1 MTQSG
6 VLLALTASG
15 QERDKSDTHK
25 ITISNKLAT
34 RYRPLAAIPHAV
46 SPTLPPRSRLLGAL
60 RMRPGVHRTRHARW
74 RLQKARGRTTHREE
88 MLAGSTSGT
97 CI

>member
-6 VLLALTASG
+6 VLLPLTASG

-34 RYRPLAAIPHAV
+34 RYQRRRCEL
-46 SPTLPPRSRLLGAL
+46 
-60 RMRPGVHRTRHARW
+60 
-74 RLQKARGRTTHREE
+74 EE
-88 MLAGSTSGT
+88 S
-97 CI
+97 